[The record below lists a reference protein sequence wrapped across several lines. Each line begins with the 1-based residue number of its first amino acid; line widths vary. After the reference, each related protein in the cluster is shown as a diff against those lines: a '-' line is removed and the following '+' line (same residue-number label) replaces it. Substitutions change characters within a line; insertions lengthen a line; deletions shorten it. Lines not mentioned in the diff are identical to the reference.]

1 MTLPGGDPGDR
12 PRDQTGEDLHEGTYE
27 APPAEQTPPPAYGQ
41 PLNHPP
47 PQGPGLAAPQYGG
60 YPIPEGYP
68 APGGYPTSGAPPQ
81 HTATNTM
88 AIASLVI
95 SILGL
100 VPYCG
105 GILSIVGITLGAV
118 ALSQIKETRQK
129 GYGLAVSG
137 MVVGVGT
144 LIVGLILTLFA
155 LR

>member
-1 MTLPGGDPGDR
+1 MTLPGGDPGDK
-12 PRDQTGEDLHEGTYE
+12 PRDQAGEDPHEGTYE
-27 APPAEQTPPPAYGQ
+27 APPVEQMPPPAYGQ
-41 PLNHPP
+41 PVNYPP
-47 PQGPGLAAPQYGG
+47 PQGPGPTPPQYGG
-60 YPIPEGYP
+60 YPVPEGYP
-68 APGGYPTSGAPPQ
+68 APGGYAPTQ

-144 LIVGLILTLFA
+144 LIVSLILTLFA
-155 LR
+155 LS

>member
-1 MTLPGGDPGDR
+1 MTLPGGDPGDK
-12 PRDQTGEDLHEGTYE
+12 PRDQTGEDPHEITYE
-27 APPAEQTPPPAYGQ
+27 ASPGEQTPPPAYGH
-41 PLNHPP
+41 PLNYPP
-47 PQGPGLAAPQYGG
+47 PQGPGSTTSQYDG
-60 YPIPEGYP
+60 YPLPEGYP
-68 APGGYPTSGAPPQ
+68 APDGYHAPGAPPR

-95 SILGL
+95 SVLGL

-129 GYGLAVSG
+129 GYGLAVGG
-137 MVVGVGT
+137 MIVGVGT
-144 LIVGLILTLFA
+144 LIVSLILTLFA

>member
-1 MTLPGGDPGDR
+1 MTLPGGDPGDK
-12 PRDQTGEDLHEGTYE
+12 PRDQAGEDPHDGTHE
-27 APPAEQTPPPAYGQ
+27 PPLTEQATPPAYG
-41 PLNHPP
+41 PP
-47 PQGPGLAAPQYGG
+47 PPHGPVPTPPQYGG
-60 YPIPEGYP
+60 YPVPEGYP
-68 APGGYPTSGAPPQ
+68 APGGYHPAGAPPQ

-95 SILGL
+95 SVLGL